1 LHIFGNGVVMVQNQK
16 IKVLLVE
23 DDPAACRLVE
33 KALLDNDDSV
43 EYSLKIAGDI
53 STAKKLLNRRSFDSV
68 ILELGLPD
76 SSGVQTVRQIRK
88 VAEKIPIVVLSASND
103 EEVGKDVLR
112 AGVDYYLVKGS
123 FLREMLCRVIQL
135 SVGQKQGYSVDSGI
149 ARKHLDERTGK
160 IDEDFEKV
168 KKTLSQET
176 EQRVQVEETLKKL
189 RYDHRTILDS
199 APVMIWYRDKEG
211 RILRTNRL
219 AAESVNIDVK
229 EIVGQ
234 NYYDI
239 LPDGAELAKAKDL
252 EVINTGQPISGVIR
266 GYESF
271 EGEAKWVIVD
281 RVPYRDE
288 KGDIAGVIVFAHDIT
303 ERKMAEDNLC
313 EARKELEDVNLQLQF
328 SIERSNMFAEE
339 ATVANQA
346 KSEFLSN
353 MSHEIRTPMNAVIG
367 FSDLL
372 LGENLDGDQG
382 QYVEMIQRAACNLMD
397 LVNDIL
403 DFSKIEAGRIDV
415 EFIPASVTEI
425 LNDIESLMAPQAA
438 QKGLDFRVECSDD
451 IPDKILTDTTRL
463 RQCLTN
469 LVSNA
474 VKFTKT
480 GHVYVSAEIHDDS
493 KGQQIRF
500 DVEDTGIGIDD
511 DKQNIIFEPFIQAD
525 GSTTRKFGG
534 TGLGLSITKRLTEL
548 LGGKIQF
555 MSQPGEG
562 AIFSITIPVR
572 LLDENK
578 SSDKD
583 GGRKHR
589 QKPNRSNDKP
599 CYCGRVL
606 LVEDDQSSQLLTNAL
621 LEKTGLDV
629 VIVDDGSKALNKAID
644 ESFDLIITGT
654 LLPGLSGYKLIKAVR
669 AEGIDTPIITATAQA
684 SRKVRLDC
692 LDAGCSDFLAKP
704 FTRKEF
710 YGLIEKHLSTVEV
723 S

>member
-1 LHIFGNGVVMVQNQK
+1 MVQNQK

-23 DDPAACRLVE
+23 DDPGACRLVE
-33 KALLDNDDSV
+33 KALLDNDDSA
-43 EYSLKIAGDI
+43 EYSLKIAGDV
-53 STAKKLLNRRSFDSV
+53 STATKLLKCGSFDSV
-68 ILELGLPD
+68 ILDLGLPD
-76 SSGVQTVRQIRK
+76 SSGAQTVQQIRK
-88 VAEKIPIVVLSASND
+88 VAENIPIVVLSASND
-103 EEVGKDVLR
+103 EEVGKNVLK

-123 FLREMLCRVIQL
+123 FLREMLGRVIQL
-135 SVGQKQGYSVDSGI
+135 SIGQRRGSSVDSGI
-149 ARKHLDERTGK
+149 ARKHLDERIGK
-160 IDEDFEKV
+160 LDEDFEKV
-168 KKTLSQET
+168 KKSVSKET
-176 EQRVQVEETLKKL
+176 KQRVQVEETLKKL
-189 RYDHRTILDS
+189 RYDHRTIFDS

-211 RILRTNRL
+211 LILRTNRL
-219 AAESVNIDVK
+219 AAKSVNIDVK

-234 NYYDI
+234 NYYEI
-239 LPDGAELAKAKDL
+239 LPDGAEPAKAKDL
-252 EVINTGQPISGVIR
+252 AVINTGQPLSGEIR

-281 RVPYRDE
+281 RVPYRD
-288 KGDIAGVIVFAHDIT
+288 KNGDIAGVIVFAHDIT
-303 ERKMAEDNLC
+303 ERKLAEDNLC
-313 EARKELEDVNLQLQF
+313 EARKELEDLNLQLQF

-353 MSHEIRTPMNAVIG
+353 MSHEVRTPMNAIIG

-372 LGENLDGDQG
+372 LGEDLDGEHG

-425 LNDIESLMAPQAA
+425 LSDIESLMAPQAA
-438 QKGLDFRVECSDD
+438 EKELDFRIDCSDD
-451 IPDKILTDTTRL
+451 IPDEILTDPTRL

-480 GHVYVSAEIHDDS
+480 GHVYVNAEIQDDG
-493 KGQQIRF
+493 KGQHIRF

-511 DKQNIIFEPFIQAD
+511 DKQEIIFEPFIQAD

-555 MSQPGEG
+555 MSQPDEG

-572 LLDENK
+572 LPDKNE
-578 SSDKD
+578 SSDEE

-589 QKPNRSNDKP
+589 QKPNQSNDTP
-599 CYCGRVL
+599 CYSGRVL
-606 LVEDDQSSQLLTNAL
+606 LVEDDQSSQLLTNTL
-621 LEKTGLDV
+621 LEKIGFDV
-629 VIVDDGSKALNKAID
+629 AIVDDGSKALDKATD

-654 LLPGLSGYKLIKAVR
+654 LLPGLSGYKLIKAIR
-669 AEGIDTPIITATAQA
+669 AKGIDTPMIATTAQA
-684 SRKVRLDC
+684 SEQVRQDC
-692 LDAGCSDFLAKP
+692 IDAGCNEFLAKP
-704 FTRKEF
+704 FKRKEL
-710 YGLIEKHLSTVEV
+710 YGLIEKHLSTVVV